1 MSARQIGIV
10 FRKELTDTL
19 RDRRTL
25 INSILVPIVLFPVIM
40 IGFIGLAILF
50 ASRAARESPTLMI
63 LGGEHAPELARQ
75 LRDAKV
81 GAVLGRRDSVEQP
94 GAGSGTRLE
103 IVPAADDYAQRINDK
118 KLRAA
123 VEIPPGLEENLRAQ
137 PDQTQ
142 TIQVYWFDGEFRSRA
157 VVRAV
162 ERVVRSYSDRIVTQR
177 LSAAGLSETLLTPF
191 THKKENVAPREKV
204 TGNVLG
210 MLLPYFIIVLCMT
223 GAMYPAMD
231 LTAGEKERGTIET
244 ILASPVNR
252 AHLVLGKFFLVVI
265 FSALTALLSIVSFLM
280 TLLGGAQF
288 LSRLTSSLVI
298 AVSGKA
304 AAAVFL
310 LVLPLAV
317 LFSAVLMAIAIYA
330 RNYREAQTYIGP
342 LMLLVILPA
351 MASFLPGVQ
360 LDVRF
365 ALVPILNVSLAAKE
379 IFGGNYQWPLLGL
392 ILASTTAYA
401 GAALFF
407 AVRQF
412 HREDVLFRT

>member
-1 MSARQIGIV
+1 MSARHIAIV
-10 FRKELTDTL
+10 FRKELTDAV

-25 INSILVPIVLFPVIM
+25 INSILVPIILFPILM
-40 IGFIGLAILF
+40 IGFIGLAVLF

-63 LGGEHAPELARQ
+63 LGEQHAPELAKQ
-75 LRDAKV
+75 LRRAEV
-81 GAVLGRRDSVEQP
+81 AGVLGRSREAAEPAD
-94 GAGSGTRLE
+94 GSGTRVE
-103 IVPAADDYAQRINDK
+103 VVPAADDYAQRINDK

-123 VEIPPGLEENLRAQ
+123 VEILPGLEENLRAQ
-137 PDQTQ
+137 AAQTQ
-142 TIQVYWFDGEFRSRA
+142 ALKVYWFEGEFRSRA

-162 ERVVRSYSDRIVTQR
+162 ERVVRGYNERIVTER
-177 LSAAGLSETLLTPF
+177 LSAAGLSAKLLTPF
-191 THKKENVAPREKV
+191 THAKENVAPREKV

-210 MLLPYFIIVLCMT
+210 MLLPYFIIILCLT

-252 AHLVLGKFFLVVI
+252 AHLVLGKFFLVVS
-265 FSALTALLSIVSFLM
+265 FSAITALLSIVSFLI
-280 TLLGGAQF
+280 TLLGGAQLF
-288 LSRLTSSLVI
+288 SRLTSSLVI

-317 LFSAVLMAIAIYA
+317 LFSAALMAIAIYA

-342 LMLLVILPA
+342 LMLVVILPA
-351 MASFLPGVQ
+351 MASFIPGVQ
-360 LDVRF
+360 LDARF

-379 IFGGNYQWPLLGL
+379 IFGGTYPWPLLGL
-392 ILASTTAYA
+392 ILGSTTAYA